1 MHASNFQS
9 RHQQQGIAT
18 VLIVVLLGLS
28 LTITILVGLS
38 NLRSSQELGVSMHT
52 QTVTQQ
58 RAWSAAEALRE
69 YLQEV
74 TADYTDWL
82 EFLDNFDL
90 DNNVYPAITMTGFE
104 GLQAQFIGV
113 DDTDPDLLKFS
124 ALVTAEAAP
133 GTRIASKSALEIT
146 FEVVPPVP
154 EEVNPP
160 SVPSRNVITFYDGLD
175 VSGGIDIVAEA
186 GKTYDVFVD
195 GNVTLGSASLTGM
208 DSVLSTKSIDYTGG
222 SGTNFNLLHAS
233 CDIRIRNTSD
243 LVQHAK
249 ATANICFDGGPA
261 SSLIEANGFI
271 TIDRT
276 GNTHE
281 ALWSHANVDG
291 VASCASGATRLC
303 NSFSNSDG
311 IETIGGNTI
320 QRAYTRGSIRSPHDN
335 GNTALDW
342 RAEKEIIITGGC
354 GNLTAQALDNMHAV
368 DGVGGCKAGDSS
380 VVVNPPIIQPVVLD
394 RETFDANDF
403 RGVANFVYHR
413 HNGATRVLVR
423 NVDGIPDHDDP
434 SNPQDIRD
442 NGYYHRAAR
451 DTSEVWWDRMV
462 SNHACRTATSD
473 IATEDENCWLLA
485 TANNDTTNLPN
496 FDNGNWDFSGLHH
509 APGIVFLDGGNVQI
523 GQGAYTITFIATG
536 NITQTTSNNGVAAPN
551 FVGPDTRSI
560 ATANATFVTFQ
571 GVCNNVYGLSPKDFC
586 DGGGF
591 NSSALSG
598 LGNFALKA
606 GSCPTNSPGMCTTSQ
621 YNGGDISISKPV
633 LGVIKAGN
641 IFSTSGDTRLQGYVS
656 ALALRGT
663 GTINRIGNR
672 TVIDLSDLPE
682 GYDPT
687 GGAVD
692 PGDGSGG
699 NGNGGGG
706 TEEAG
711 SATLLWTRYL

>member
-58 RAWSAAEALRE
+58 RAWSAAEALRG

-113 DDTDPDLLKFS
+113 DDTDPDQLKIS
-124 ALVTAEAAP
+124 ALVVAETAP
-133 GTRIASKSALEIT
+133 GTRIASRSALEIT

-175 VSGGIDIVAEA
+175 VSGGIEVIPEA

-195 GNVTLGSASLTGM
+195 GNVTLGNSSLRGM
-208 DSVLSTKSIDYTGG
+208 DSILSTMSISYSGG

-233 CDIRIRNTSD
+233 CDILVERTSD

-249 ATANICFDGGPA
+249 ATNNICFDGGPA
-261 SSLIEANGFI
+261 SSLLEANGFV
-271 TIDRT
+271 TIRGSGT
-276 GNTHE
+276 QN
-281 ALWSHANVDG
+281 AIWSRADVDG
-291 VASCASGATRLC
+291 LASCASGAIRYCTGDNIN
-303 NSFSNSDG
+303 NSGVQLRGTTNIHNVF
-311 IETIGGNTI
+311 TK
-320 QRAYTRGSIRSPHDN
+320 GSIDSQAYIADS
-335 GNTALDW
+335 AVDW
-342 RAEKEIIITGGC
+342 KAEKSIFFNGSC
-354 GNLTAQALDNMHAV
+354 PGNVANLDAV
-368 DGVGGCKAGDSS
+368 EGVKGSSGSSTPNCKS
-380 VVVNPPIIQPVVLD
+380 VNPSVQVNAPIVQPVVLE
-394 RETFDANDF
+394 RESFDANLF
-403 RGVANFVYHR
+403 RDSANYVYHR

-451 DTSEVWWDRMV
+451 DTSVGWNRMV

-485 TANNDTTNLPN
+485 TANNITTNLPN
-496 FDNGNWDFSGLHH
+496 FNNGNWVFNGLHH

-560 ATANATFVTFQ
+560 ASANATFQ

-656 ALALRGT
+656 ALTLRGT

>member
-58 RAWSAAEALRE
+58 RAWSAAEALRG

-113 DDTDPDLLKFS
+113 DDTDPDQLKIS
-124 ALVTAEAAP
+124 ALVVAETAP
-133 GTRIASKSALEIT
+133 GTRIASRSALEIT

-233 CDIRIRNTSD
+233 CDIRIRSTSD

-271 TIDRT
+271 TISRT
-276 GNTHE
+276 GNSHA

-291 VASCASGATRLC
+291 VASCAAGANRLC
-303 NSFSNSDG
+303 DSFSNSDG

-320 QRAYTRGSIRSPHDN
+320 PLAYTRGSIRSPHVN

-342 RAEKEIIITGGC
+342 RAEKEIIITNRC
-354 GNLTAQALDNMHAV
+354 QDLNAQALNNMHAV
-368 DGVGGCKAGDSS
+368 DGIGGCKAGDSS
-380 VVVNPPIIQPVVLD
+380 VVVNPPVVQPVVLE
-394 RETFDANDF
+394 RETFDANMF
-403 RGVANFVYHR
+403 RDSANYVYYR
-413 HNGATRVLVR
+413 HNNATRVLVR
-423 NVDGIPDHDDP
+423 NVEGIPDHDHP
-434 SNPQDIRD
+434 NNSQEVRD

-451 DTSEVWWDRMV
+451 DTSVTWNRMV
-462 SNHACRTATSD
+462 SNHACRTATSSA
-473 IATEDENCWLLA
+473 ATDDDNCWLLA
-485 TANNDTTNLPN
+485 TANNITTNLPN
-496 FDNGNWDFSGLHH
+496 FTGGNWVFTGLHH
-509 APGIVFLDGGNVQI
+509 APGVVFLDGGNVTI
-523 GQGAYTITFIATG
+523 GQGAYTNTFLATG

-551 FVGPDTRSI
+551 FVGPDTRTVAS
-560 ATANATFVTFQ
+560 AGNSTFQ
-571 GVCNNVYGLSPKDFC
+571 GMCNNIYGLSPKDFC
-586 DGGGF
+586 KAGGF
-591 NSSALSG
+591 DFSALSG

-606 GSCPTNSPGMCTTSQ
+606 GSCPASNPGECAINQ
-621 YNGGDISISKPV
+621 YIGGDISISKPV

-641 IFSTSGDTRLQGYVS
+641 LFRTSGDTRLQGYVS

-663 GTINRIGNR
+663 GTVNRIGNR

-687 GGAVD
+687 GGAVS
-692 PGDGSGG
+692 DGGSDDDDDRA
-699 NGNGGGG
+699 GGG
-706 TEEAG
+706 EFSSG
-711 SATLLWTRYL
+711 SATLLWSRYL